1 MTARAAALVAVLA
14 LAACS
19 SPPLRGLFET
29 SKGSSVLSAAL
40 REYDNGDYAEAS
52 QDLQT
57 AIDLGLTDREEATA
71 HKHLAFIHCASAR
84 ERLCR
89 EEFRRAL
96 ALKPDLELGAAEAG
110 HPVWG
115 PIFAQLKGASSPF
128 KLALQQYEAGNYD
141 ESAKNFQGA
150 LREGLSD
157 AERVSAHKHLA
168 FIHCA
173 SSRERQCRDEFRR
186 ALAVDPMLELD
197 AAEAGHP
204 VWGPVFRS
212 VKAGRE
218 AGR

>member
-1 MTARAAALVAVLA
+1 MTARAAALAGLLA

-19 SPPLRGLFET
+19 SPPFSSLFET
-29 SKGSSVLSAAL
+29 SKGSSVLAAGL
-40 REYDNGDYAEAS
+40 REYDNGDYAEAGR
-52 QDLQT
+52 DLQT
-57 AIDLGLTDREEATA
+57 AIDLGLTDRERAAA
-71 HKHLAFIHCASAR
+71 HKHLAFIHCASNR

-96 ALKPDLELGAAEAG
+96 ALNPAMELTAAEAG

-115 PIFAQLKGASSPF
+115 PIFTQLKAASSPF
-128 KLALQQYEAGNYD
+128 KLALEQYEAGDYD

-150 LREGLSD
+150 LLRDGLGD
-157 AERVSAHKHLA
+157 KERASAHKHLA

-186 ALAVDPMLELD
+186 ALAVDPSLELE

-204 VWGPVFRS
+204 VWGPIFRQL
-212 VKAGRE
+212 KAGRP
-218 AGR
+218 

>member
-1 MTARAAALVAVLA
+1 MTARTAAVVALLA
-14 LAACS
+14 LAACT

-29 SKGSSVLSAAL
+29 SKGSSVLSAGL
-40 REYDNGDYAEAS
+40 REYDNGDYAQAG

-57 AIDLGLTDREEATA
+57 AIDLGLTDDEQALA
-71 HKHLAFIHCASAR
+71 HKHLAFIHCASGR

-96 ALKPDLELGAAEAG
+96 ALKPDLELSAAEAG

-115 PIFAQLKGASSPF
+115 PIFAQLKSSSSPF
-128 KLALQQYEAGNYD
+128 KLAMQQYEAGDYD

-150 LREGLSD
+150 LRAGLSD
-157 AERVSAHKHLA
+157 KERVSAHKHLA

-173 SSRERQCRDEFRR
+173 ASRERQCRDEFRR
-186 ALAVDPMLELD
+186 ALAVDPTLELD

-204 VWGPVFRS
+204 VWGPIFRS
-212 VKAGRE
+212 VKAGR
-218 AGR
+218 

>member
-1 MTARAAALVAVLA
+1 MTARAAAVVALLA
-14 LAACS
+14 LAACT

-29 SKGSSVLSAAL
+29 SKGSSVLSAGL
-40 REYDNGDYAEAS
+40 REYDNGDYAQAG

-57 AIDLGLTDREEATA
+57 AVDLGLTDDEQALA
-71 HKHLAFIHCASAR
+71 HKHLAFIHCASGR

-96 ALKPDLELGAAEAG
+96 ALKPDLELSAAEAG

-115 PIFAQLKGASSPF
+115 PIFAQLKSSSSPF
-128 KLALQQYEAGNYD
+128 KLAMQQYEAGDYD

-150 LREGLSD
+150 LRAGLSD
-157 AERVSAHKHLA
+157 KERVRAHKHLA

-173 SSRERQCRDEFRR
+173 ASRERQCRDEFRR
-186 ALAVDPMLELD
+186 ALAVDPTLELD

-204 VWGPVFRS
+204 VWGPIFLS
-212 VKAGRE
+212 VKAGR
-218 AGR
+218 

>member
-1 MTARAAALVAVLA
+1 MTARAAALVALLA

-40 REYDNGDYAEAS
+40 REYDNGDYAEAGKDF
-52 QDLQT
+52 QI
-57 AIDLGLTDREEATA
+57 AIDLGLTGEEEAMA
-71 HKHLAFIHCASAR
+71 HKHLAFIHCASGR
-84 ERLCR
+84 DRLCR

-96 ALKPDLELGAAEAG
+96 TLKPDLELSAAEAG
-110 HPVWG
+110 HPSWG
-115 PIFAQLKGASSPF
+115 PIFAQLKASWSPF
-128 KLALQQYEAGNYD
+128 KLAMQQYEAGDYD

-150 LREGLSD
+150 LRAGLND
-157 AERVSAHKHLA
+157 KERVSAHKHLA

-186 ALAVDPMLELD
+186 ALAVDPALELD

-204 VWGPVFRS
+204 VWGPVFRA
-212 VKAGRE
+212 VKAGR
-218 AGR
+218 

>member
-1 MTARAAALVAVLA
+1 MTTRAAALVALLA

-29 SKGSSVLSAAL
+29 SKGASVLSAGL
-40 REYDNGDYAEAS
+40 REYDNGDYTEAG

-57 AIDLGLTDREEATA
+57 AIDLGLSEDERAIA
-71 HKHLAFIHCASAR
+71 HKHLAFIHCASGR

-96 ALKPDLELGAAEAG
+96 ALKPDLELSAAEAG

-115 PIFAQLKGASSPF
+115 PIFAQLKASSSPF
-128 KLALQQYEAGNYD
+128 KLAMQQYEAGDYD

-150 LREGLSD
+150 LRAGLSEK
-157 AERVSAHKHLA
+157 ERVSAHKHLA
-168 FIHCA
+168 FMHCA
-173 SSRERQCRDEFRR
+173 ASRERQCRDEFRR
-186 ALAVDPMLELD
+186 ALAVDPTLELD

-204 VWGPVFRS
+204 VWGPIFRS
-212 VKAGRE
+212 VKAGR
-218 AGR
+218 

>member
-1 MTARAAALVAVLA
+1 MTARIAALVALLA
-14 LAACS
+14 LTACG

-29 SKGSSVLSAAL
+29 SKGSSVLSAGL
-40 REYDNGDYAEAS
+40 REYDNGDYAEAG

-57 AIDLGLTDREEATA
+57 AIDLGLTDDEQAVA
-71 HKHLAFIHCASAR
+71 HKHLAFIHCASGR

-96 ALKPDLELGAAEAG
+96 ALKPDLELSAAEAG

-115 PIFAQLKGASSPF
+115 PIFAQLKGSSSPF
-128 KLALQQYEAGNYD
+128 KLAMQQYEAGDYD
-141 ESAKNFQGA
+141 ESLKNFQGA
-150 LREGLSD
+150 LRAGLSD
-157 AERVSAHKHLA
+157 KERVSAHKHLA

-186 ALAVDPMLELD
+186 ALAVDPTFELS

-204 VWGPVFRS
+204 VWGPVFRA
-212 VKAGRE
+212 VKAGR
-218 AGR
+218 